1 MTSPLTGLQCIVA
14 LADNGSGYILDQS
27 DECREKDVIPEYST
41 EDSGFNPSWD
51 KGLTTGVYLCTIKPW
66 ACQDFEGEWDAG
78 IDVTKV
84 EPLWT
89 IADKPPPSIASLK
102 AENNLWND
110 IFYEMCK
117 TGQFH
122 TDGMSGH
129 MTSSFHVG
137 PSIMD
142 RLDTIRLLRGDG

>member
-1 MTSPLTGLQCIVA
+1 MTQPLTGLQCIVA
-14 LADNGSGYILDQS
+14 LSDTGSGYIIDQS

-51 KGLTTGVYLCTIKPW
+51 KGLTTGLYLCTIDPW
-66 ACQDFEGEWDAG
+66 AFQGFEGEWEAG

-89 IADKPPPSIASLK
+89 IADKPSPSVIKLQ
-102 AENNLWND
+102 AENSLWND
-110 IFYEMCK
+110 IFYEMFK

-122 TDGMSGH
+122 TDGMPGH
-129 MTSSFHVG
+129 MTSSFYLG
-137 PSIMD
+137 PGIME
-142 RLDTIRLLRGDG
+142 RLDAIRALRGDD